1 MVELRWRSH
10 EEETKVM
17 KNFIEVQGHLVGEDA
32 ITRLSSATAAGVPT
46 NQYYVHLVDGGL
58 LALSEVEY
66 RRLKKRFDPPSSGK
80 KSA

>member
-1 MVELRWRSH
+1 MS
-10 EEETKVM
+10 
-17 KNFIEVQGHLVGEDA
+17 FIEVQGQLIREDA

-46 NQYYVHLVDGGL
+46 NQYYIHLIDGGL

>member
-1 MVELRWRSH
+1 MGSRNY
-10 EEETKVM
+10 EEEAKVM
-17 KNFIEVQGHLVGEDA
+17 SFIEVQGQLIREDA

-46 NQYYVHLVDGGL
+46 NQYYIHLIDGGL